1 MSFVEMLV
9 FVLLALIVI
18 GVVAKVVVWRRRGR

>member
-1 MSFVEMLV
+1 VTFVEMLV

-18 GVVAKVVVWRRRGR
+18 GVVAKVVVWRRRG